1 MYFLNYI
8 NHLVSV
14 IIDWLISKQV
24 IPIILTLVTILIT
37 VHYNRKNYRAN
48 LEVRSKLEILNS
60 INKLI
65 AKYTAEV
72 ENLLYLFIKGCS
84 NNNDKQLA
92 KLKLL
97 KPNVVVGKITTEDY
111 DLKLAETKKIKIELE
126 INMETYGNCESIL
139 DDMEK
144 LWHVLDYNNLQKIS
158 KVATNAKVSKAEE
171 EISDKC
177 KTAQEKLKNDFKK
190 WYKREF
196 DKLTK

>member
-1 MYFLNYI
+1 MDFLNYI

-14 IIDWLISKQV
+14 ITDWLISKQV

-65 AKYTAEV
+65 AKYIVEV
-72 ENLLYLFIKGCS
+72 DNSLYLFIKGCS

-92 KLKLL
+92 KLKLSN
-97 KPNVVVGKITTEDY
+97 PNVVVGKITTEDY
-111 DLKLAETKKIKIELE
+111 DLKLAETKKIKTELE
-126 INMETYGNCESIL
+126 INMETYGNCEAIL

-144 LWHVLDYNNLQKIS
+144 LWHVLDHDNLQKIS
-158 KVATNAKVSKAEE
+158 EVATNAEHSEAEKEVSNKC
-171 EISDKC
+171 EI
-177 KTAQEKLKNDFKK
+177 AQKRLKDDFKE
-190 WYKREF
+190 WYKNEF